1 MSVWTHINHPV
12 GDLAHAQAR
21 SMTQLFFLLFARVGM
36 IGMAVQPSLEE
47 VSSFLGELASFTL
60 LRTIDKG

>member
-1 MSVWTHINHPV
+1 
-12 GDLAHAQAR
+12 
-21 SMTQLFFLLFARVGM
+21 MTQLFFLLFARVGM